1 MNAPP
6 PAGLFPAN
14 AVVIPRFREAGDVTL
29 DLMHRDGRVDD
40 RWLAL
45 KPREFALLWRLAQQ
59 PGEPV
64 APAQLLADVW
74 RLEFAPKT
82 NSLALHIARLRAK
95 LAPFGLARLIGTACD
110 GSYFID
116 APPGDGLYAS
126 PRSDGA

>member
-6 PAGLFPAN
+6 PIGLFPAS

-40 RWLAL
+40 CWLAL

-59 PGEPV
+59 PGEPI
-64 APAQLLADVW
+64 AQAQLLADVW
-74 RLEFAPKT
+74 HLDFVPKT
-82 NSLALHIARLRAK
+82 NSLAVHIARLRAK
-95 LAPFGLARLIGTACD
+95 LAPFGLAQLIGTSRD
-110 GSYFID
+110 GGYFID

-126 PRSDGA
+126 PRSEGA